1 MLQLKSIGHSSIS
14 NVNVSRVDVDA
25 AEYVRERGGGRDT
38 QRERWGGGGGRGGAR
53 ETIVIW
59 PRWFTYFWKTPTHP
73 LYSVERRL
81 PTAHATKTQDSI
93 ITR

>member
-1 MLQLKSIGHSSIS
+1 MLQLKSIGHSSVS
-14 NVNVSRVDVDA
+14 NVNVARVDVDA
-25 AEYVRERGGGRDT
+25 AEYVERERTLWR
-38 QRERWGGGGGRGGAR
+38 GGGGGAVK

-59 PRWFTYFWKTPTHP
+59 PRWFTYFWKTPAHP

-93 ITR
+93 ITQ